1 MGESEGVPGL
11 SERGG
16 AVKILGTVILAW
28 LIYDT
33 LSAATTTIIAA
44 RKMGWARMA
53 SGIKKNKKELIT
65 RIIIPLVFTL
75 LTIYYIAVT
84 LTKGIEI

>member
-1 MGESEGVPGL
+1 M
-11 SERGG
+11 
-16 AVKILGTVILAW
+16 KILGTVILVW

-44 RKMGWARMA
+44 RKMGWARMT
-53 SGIKKNKKELIT
+53 KCLKENKKEFIINIIT
-65 RIIIPLVFTL
+65 PLVLTI

-84 LTKGIEI
+84 LMRKGGTIDV